1 MQAIIL
7 LTTLGE
13 AKIHLLRND
22 HSSTFSCRATTGT
35 LWDPTKAVITKRMQ
49 QCHIFLL
56 RYVEILITSQAVR
69 LSEGKIAQCL
79 RMDLEYFKAKRFPD
93 RDLEYQKDNDFL
105 DGLKS
110 QPQDFCLSTEA
121 GQHFLPNSVLKY
133 FSLLCWK
140 HNLSSLCPL
149 TSFYDENKRTRQ
161 ALQVRVCVIPGQER

>member
-1 MQAIIL
+1 M
-7 LTTLGE
+7 TTAPHFPAEQPPVLY
-13 AKIHLLRND
+13 
-22 HSSTFSCRATTGT
+22 GT
-35 LWDPTKAVITKRMQ
+35 QQRQLSQSGCNNVIF
-49 QCHIFLL
+49 FLL

-69 LSEGKIAQCL
+69 LSEGKIARCL

-121 GQHFLPNSVLKY
+121 GQHFLPGSVLKY

-140 HNLSSLCPL
+140 HSLSSLCPL